1 MELRRILEALVA
13 GHEISG
19 EQAAAVAEAIAAG
32 TVEEHQLS
40 ALLALLAAR
49 GESGAVVA
57 GFASVMRAHV
67 VPVPHSFP
75 VLTDIVGTGGDG
87 HNTINI
93 STASAVVA
101 AACGAHVAKHGS
113 LSVSS
118 RSGAAD
124 VISALGAVH
133 LAPSQVAACLQTC
146 GLAFLFAPHF
156 HPVLGKVAKLR
167 KALGIRTVFNI
178 LGPLLNPLGAKRL
191 VLGVYQTRLLPVYA
205 EAVAALGAEH
215 ALIVHCCGLD
225 EFAPVGPAEVVEVR
239 RLPVDH
245 ALAKAH
251 AAGSGTTAA
260 AAGSSGGGG
269 ASATVGGSEAA
280 AAADAASDADS
291 CTVTTSA
298 DGTTVTITRRFV
310 YDPLAECGMPRCTIA
325 ALEGGS
331 PADNAAIITRV
342 LGGSTGGGDA
352 PIAQAIAL
360 NAGAAL
366 YVSDLAGTIEAGYGL
381 ALACMTSGSA
391 GKKLAEFAGATQSLH
406 AAAVAV
412 AVAGEA

>member
-13 GHEISG
+13 GHELRG
-19 EQAAAVAEAIAAG
+19 EQAAEVAEAIAAG

-67 VPVPHSFP
+67 VPVPHAFP

-87 HNTINI
+87 HNTVNI

-133 LAPSQVAACLQTC
+133 LAPSHVAACLESC

-167 KALGIRTVFNI
+167 KALGIRTVFNV

-245 ALAKAH
+245 PLAKAH
-251 AAGSGTTAA
+251 TGADAA
-260 AAGSSGGGG
+260 AAGSSVGG
-269 ASATVGGSEAA
+269 ASATAGGSDAG
-280 AAADAASDADS
+280 AASGAATDAS
-291 CTVTTSA
+291 SAFSVTTSA
-298 DGTTVTITRRFV
+298 DGTAVVLTRRFV
-310 YDPLAECGMPRCTIA
+310 YDPLVACGVPRCTIA

-331 PADNAAIITRV
+331 PSDNAAIITRV
-342 LGGSTGGGDA
+342 LGGSTGGADA
-352 PIAQAIAL
+352 PIAQAVAL

-366 YVSDLAGTIEAGYGL
+366 YVSGLADTIEAGYGL

-391 GKKLAEFAGATQSLH
+391 GKKLVEFAAATQRLHAAGATG
-406 AAAVAV
+406 
-412 AVAGEA
+412 AGEAA